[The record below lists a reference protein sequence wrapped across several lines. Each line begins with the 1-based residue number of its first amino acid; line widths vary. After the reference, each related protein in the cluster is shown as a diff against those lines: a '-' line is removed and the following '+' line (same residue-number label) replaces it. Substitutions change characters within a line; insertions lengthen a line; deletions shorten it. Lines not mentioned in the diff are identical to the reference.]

1 MEIRTIELTY
11 TEPVISKLRYENTYR
26 VKRTNWLLNLILKLF
41 VRLKWIDD
49 NVWYEKT
56 EYRSFETD
64 DLMELIRRQRRN
76 YIRMTGKEP
85 KRIIVG
91 RDQQLKLF
99 AQNNPTFAAINLNRE
114 ETMCIGMIVELNPL
128 INGVVVTE

>member
-11 TEPVISKLRYENTYR
+11 MEPVISKFRYENTYR
-26 VKRTNWLLNLILKLF
+26 VKRTNWLLNLLLKLF
-41 VRLKWIDD
+41 VGLKWIDD

-64 DLMELIRRQRRN
+64 DLIELIWQQRRN
-76 YIRMTGKEP
+76 YAMMTGKEP

-99 AQNNPTFAAINLNRE
+99 AQGEIIRGIMNPSEL
-114 ETMCIGMIVELNPL
+114 MCSGMIVEFNPL

>member
-11 TEPVISKLRYENTYR
+11 AEPVISKLRYENTYR

-64 DLMELIRRQRRN
+64 DLIELIRQQRRN
-76 YIRMTGKEP
+76 YAMMTGKEP

-99 AQNNPTFAAINLNRE
+99 AQGEIIRGIMNPSEL
-114 ETMCIGMIVELNPL
+114 MCSGMIVEFNPL

>member
-64 DLMELIRRQRRN
+64 DLIELIWQQRRN
-76 YIRMTGKEP
+76 YAMMTGKEP

-99 AQNNPTFAAINLNRE
+99 AQGEIIRGIMNPSEL
-114 ETMCIGMIVELNPL
+114 MCLGMIVEFNPL

>member
-26 VKRTNWLLNLILKLF
+26 VKRTNWLLNLLLKLL

-49 NVWYEKT
+49 NVWHEKT

-64 DLMELIRRQRRN
+64 DLIELIWQQRRN
-76 YIRMTGKEP
+76 YAMMTGKEP

-99 AQNNPTFAAINLNRE
+99 AQGEIIRGIMNPSEL
-114 ETMCIGMIVELNPL
+114 MCSGMIVEFNPL

>member
-11 TEPVISKLRYENTYR
+11 MEPVISKFRYENTYR
-26 VKRTNWLLNLILKLF
+26 VKRTNWLLNLLLKLL

-64 DLMELIRRQRRN
+64 DLIELIWQQRRN
-76 YIRMTGKEP
+76 YAMMTGKEP

-99 AQNNPTFAAINLNRE
+99 AQGEIIRGIMNPSEL
-114 ETMCIGMIVELNPL
+114 MCSGMIVEFNPL

>member
-11 TEPVISKLRYENTYR
+11 MEPVISKFRYENTYR
-26 VKRTNWLLNLILKLF
+26 VKRTNWLLNLLLKLF

-64 DLMELIRRQRRN
+64 DLIELIWQQRRN
-76 YIRMTGKEP
+76 YAMMTGKEP

-99 AQNNPTFAAINLNRE
+99 AQGEIIRGIMNPSEL
-114 ETMCIGMIVELNPL
+114 MCSGMIVEFNPL

>member
-11 TEPVISKLRYENTYR
+11 MEPVISKFRYENTYR
-26 VKRTNWLLNLILKLF
+26 VKRPNWLLNLLLKLL

-49 NVWYEKT
+49 NVWHEKT

-99 AQNNPTFAAINLNRE
+99 AQGEIIRGIMNPSEL
-114 ETMCIGMIVELNPL
+114 MCSGMIVEFNPL

>member
-11 TEPVISKLRYENTYR
+11 TEPVISKLRYEITYR

-64 DLMELIRRQRRN
+64 DLIELIWQQRRN
-76 YIRMTGKEP
+76 YAMMTGKEP

-99 AQNNPTFAAINLNRE
+99 AQGEIIRGIMNPSGL
-114 ETMCIGMIVELNPL
+114 MCLGMIVEFNPL

>member
-11 TEPVISKLRYENTYR
+11 TEPVISKLRHENTYR

-76 YIRMTGKEP
+76 YAMMTGKEP
-85 KRIIVG
+85 KG
-91 RDQQLKLF
+91 
-99 AQNNPTFAAINLNRE
+99 
-114 ETMCIGMIVELNPL
+114 
-128 INGVVVTE
+128 

>member
-64 DLMELIRRQRRN
+64 DLIELIWQQRRN
-76 YIRMTGKEP
+76 YAMMTGKEP

-99 AQNNPTFAAINLNRE
+99 AQGEIIRGIMNPSEL
-114 ETMCIGMIVELNPL
+114 MCSGMIVEFNPL

>member
-11 TEPVISKLRYENTYR
+11 MEPVISKFRYENTYR
-26 VKRTNWLLNLILKLF
+26 VKRPNWLLNLLLKLL

-49 NVWYEKT
+49 NVWHEKT

-76 YIRMTGKEP
+76 YAMMTGKEP

-99 AQNNPTFAAINLNRE
+99 AQGEIIRGIMNPSEL
-114 ETMCIGMIVELNPL
+114 MCSGMIVEFNPL

>member
-11 TEPVISKLRYENTYR
+11 MEPVISKFRYENTYR

-64 DLMELIRRQRRN
+64 DLIELIWQQRRN
-76 YIRMTGKEP
+76 YAMMTGKEP

-99 AQNNPTFAAINLNRE
+99 AQGEIIRGIMNPSEL
-114 ETMCIGMIVELNPL
+114 MCSGMIVEFNPL

>member
-11 TEPVISKLRYENTYR
+11 MEPVISKLRYENTYR

-64 DLMELIRRQRRN
+64 DLIELIWQQRRN
-76 YIRMTGKEP
+76 YAMMTGKEP

-99 AQNNPTFAAINLNRE
+99 AQGEIIRGIMNPSEL
-114 ETMCIGMIVELNPL
+114 MCLGMIVEFNPL